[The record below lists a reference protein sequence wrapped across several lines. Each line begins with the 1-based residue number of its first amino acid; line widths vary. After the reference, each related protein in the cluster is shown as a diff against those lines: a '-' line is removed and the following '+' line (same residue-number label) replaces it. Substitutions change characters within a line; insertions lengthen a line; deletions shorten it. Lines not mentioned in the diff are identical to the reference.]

1 MIELIAFENAAVA
14 LKERETE
21 VLWGKAELAHYAV
34 EHDDNLYYRAVA
46 LSEEDPRAARLLA
59 HLWGCSAQTVK
70 TLAQIFETF
79 SEDEIAPDIP
89 LSLWNAVMETDDPT
103 YALRLATDYEF
114 RRKVLGE
121 EFAKTD
127 KEGTWSSSDLRR
139 FYDIQKGRHYASAIK
154 ATVKVTTWDTTTGGF
169 GVIGF
174 PVSGEM
180 PEWALVAVRERL
192 EKEEG

>member
-34 EHDDNLYYRAVA
+34 EHDDNAKGRPA
-46 LSEEDPRAARLLA
+46 SNILA